1 MDFEDLEPREIE
13 LAAVDPQ
20 QTPTKVGGFSW
31 TAFGGGLA
39 ALVWLAG
46 AIGAPVSLYGVEGLA
61 TLNPALQAG
70 LVALAF
76 GPAVLFWLSASAVGE
91 AVKARRMAAE
101 ISRLAR
107 DAVITPTFEG
117 ETQAQRLTQT
127 VKTEI
132 ESLND
137 AVNSALNRLTELESA
152 AQRNAVMFSQALAET
167 RESAADL
174 VGDLAREREAFLAL
188 SDELKGQTHDFA
200 NSVGRQVRLMREA
213 SKLVK
218 TEMSSAEDA
227 LENHLHAFQAS
238 AQVMAQ
244 RTAAFHEAAEEAH
257 AASHNLDAT
266 MGGVLDGLSEA
277 TKLTDAARR
286 AAEDATVAANTTAN
300 AVRETTQHAV
310 FEAKR
315 AAQFIRAETVA
326 LQDAAVTTL
335 AKLREAA
342 IEARAASED
351 AQAAADRHAASIE
364 KRLGALAMTAT
375 HKKAAPAAERVVERT
390 IERTMERPLE
400 RTIERTMERPIER
413 VANEAFSDATLYAA
427 AEAAQSRRAERVVER
442 QVERKAAG
450 SRFAGFKGF
459 ASWSNFGPADDE
471 QSFEAA
477 NADDNMDAFALADF
491 GTPAADPDAALKSE
505 AIELVCAAGVSLDA
519 TLDAQALEA
528 IAHRSRLGATARRR
542 AVAEAAPV
550 AVSRIARYVK
560 RNDDA
565 KVVANDFR
573 ARPDLTKTEGKGSD
587 LVRAYLLIDA
597 ALA

>member
-1 MDFEDLEPREIE
+1 MDFEEMEPREIE

-20 QTPTKVGGFSW
+20 QAPAKVGGFSW

-101 ISRLAR
+101 ISRLAQ
-107 DAVITPTFEG
+107 DGAIAPSMEA
-117 ETQAQRLTQT
+117 ETHATRLTQT

-342 IEARAASED
+342 VEARAASED

-375 HKKAAPAAERVVERT
+375 HKKAAPVAERVVERT
-390 IERTMERPLE
+390 IERQIERPMERPV
-400 RTIERTMERPIER
+400 ERPIER

-450 SRFAGFKGF
+450 SRFSGFKGF
-459 ASWSNFGPADDE
+459 TSWSNFGPQEDE
-471 QSFEAA
+471 PSFEAA